1 MGAYNRCATR
11 ILARFDLI
19 KIGFTTL
26 PFKYILMKI
35 YTTICCFLLFSTAV
49 ISQTLSGNDLL
60 DKAIAYHDPYGGW
73 PAFNGTLAIS
83 MVMPEGQ
90 ARESNI
96 RINLPEEY
104 FNLTTKTE
112 TDTTWYSLTKKECTT
127 SIKNMPVGAKRTP
140 CETAVLYKDYYTYL
154 YGLPMK
160 LKDPGTIISKNVV
173 TQNFKGKEY
182 LMLRATYDK
191 EVGSDVWQFYFDPT
205 TYAMEVYQ
213 FFKADP
219 GGAGKNTGEY
229 ILLKN
234 IKTINGIKFPKERA
248 WYYNKDDG
256 YLGTDILN

>member
-1 MGAYNRCATR
+1 MKLYSVIIC
-11 ILARFDLI
+11 
-19 KIGFTTL
+19 IGF
-26 PFKYILMKI
+26 
-35 YTTICCFLLFSTAV
+35 LFCSV
-49 ISQTLSGNDLL
+49 SCKDISGEELL
-60 DKAIAYHDPYGGW
+60 DRAIAYHDPSGGW
-73 PAFNGTLAIS
+73 PTFNGTLAIS

-90 ARESNI
+90 TRDSNI
-96 RINLPEEY
+96 QINLPQEY
-104 FNLTTKTE
+104 FSITAKRDTLVTTYTLDKQACE
-112 TDTTWYSLTKKECTT
+112 T
-127 SIKNMPVGAKRTP
+127 SIKEIPTYSKRTP
-140 CETAVLYKDYYTYL
+140 CETAQLYKNYYTYL

-160 LKDPGTIISKNVV
+160 LKDPGTIISKTVV

-219 GGAGKNTGEY
+219 GGDGKNTGEY
-229 ILLKN
+229 ILLKD

>member
-1 MGAYNRCATR
+1 MNKNIYSVIIFCTCVSMQAQEFTATE
-11 ILARFDLI
+11 
-19 KIGFTTL
+19 
-26 PFKYILMKI
+26 
-35 YTTICCFLLFSTAV
+35 LLNKS
-49 ISQTLSGNDLL
+49 
-60 DKAIAYHDPYGGW
+60 IAYHDPQGVWERFEGSFFVTMESPNRPTRKSKIELDFMESFFRLTVESEENELVSVLKDEECDLLY
-73 PAFNGTLAIS
+73 NG
-83 MVMPEGQ
+83 
-90 ARESNI
+90 SNDFS
-96 RINLPEEY
+96 EEVAKK
-104 FNLTTKTE
+104 NRLT
-112 TDTTWYSLTKKECTT
+112 
-127 SIKNMPVGAKRTP
+127 
-140 CETAVLYKDYYTYL
+140 CERAMMFKDYYTYL

-160 LKDPGTIISKNVV
+160 LKDPGTIISKTVV

-229 ILLKN
+229 ILLKD